1 MPKNRRFLTVQIPLL
16 SNGNW
21 ESMAFIF
28 FFFWRFRGD
37 WEGGVLI
44 CFYFLYYNDERDEGQ
59 TLWFALVWKILSK
72 RGWEK
77 EGGIGS
83 MSFS

>member
-1 MPKNRRFLTVQIPLL
+1 
-16 SNGNW
+16 
-21 ESMAFIF
+21 MAFIF
-28 FFFWRFRGD
+28 LWGGGLGGIRYVWGYWEGIGFLLLGNGGD
-37 WEGGVLI
+37 GEGGVLI
-44 CFYFLYYNDERDEGQ
+44 CFCFLYYNDERDERQ